1 MKHVN
6 VDNDW
11 RYKYRVTTDDSVTGV
26 STVAAGLVGLQAWF
40 STTRGGA
47 TINAALTK
55 NMAELSGTPGTYTA
69 VVDGD
74 VLRTYLASL
83 DGQMI
88 WEVFGDGSNVFTSVN
103 RRVKVVR
110 ELQ

>member
-1 MKHVN
+1 MKHIN
-6 VDNDW
+6 PDNDW
-11 RYKYRVTTDDSVTGV
+11 RYKYRVTTDDATTGA
-26 STVAAGLVGLQAWF
+26 SIAAAGLAGLQAWF

-55 NMAELSGTPGTYTA
+55 NMTELSGTPGTYTA

-74 VLRTYLASL
+74 VLRTYLAAL
-83 DGQMI
+83 DGQVI
-88 WEVFGDGSNVFTSVN
+88 WEVFGDGLNVFTSVN

-110 ELQ
+110 EL

>member
-6 VDNDW
+6 LDNDW
-11 RYKYRVTTDDSVTGV
+11 RYKYRVTTDDGTTGA
-26 STVAAGLVGLQAWF
+26 SIAAAGLAGLQAWF
-40 STTRGGA
+40 SSTRGGA

-55 NMAELSGTPGTYTA
+55 SMSELAGTPGTYTA

-83 DGQMI
+83 DGQVI
-88 WEVFGDGSNVFTSVN
+88 FEVFGDGTNVLTSIV
-103 RRVKVVR
+103 RRVKIVR
-110 ELQ
+110 EL

>member
-6 VDNDW
+6 LDNDW
-11 RYKYRVTTDDSVTGV
+11 RYKYRVATDDGTTGA
-26 STVAAGLVGLQAWF
+26 SIVAAGLAGLQAWF
-40 STTRGGA
+40 SLTRGGA

-55 NMAELSGTPGTYTA
+55 NMIELSGTPGTYTA

-83 DGQMI
+83 DGQVI
-88 WEVFGDGSNVFTSVN
+88 WEVFGDGLNVFTSVN

-110 ELQ
+110 EL